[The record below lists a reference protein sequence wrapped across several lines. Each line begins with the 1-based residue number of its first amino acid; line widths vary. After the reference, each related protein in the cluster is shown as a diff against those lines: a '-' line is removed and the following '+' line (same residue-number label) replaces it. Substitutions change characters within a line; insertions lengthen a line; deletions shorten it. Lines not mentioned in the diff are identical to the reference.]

1 MTGPVPA
8 SGRGPL
14 LDRLCRLMAL
24 LGGLVL
30 VALAL
35 LTATSVLGRYFLGR
49 PITGDIELV
58 AVLTAVAVSLFM
70 PYCQLQKGH
79 VIVDVFT
86 ERAPPAVRAALDAL
100 GSLAVALV
108 ALVLAWRLA
117 LGGLELRAAGD
128 ETMMLR
134 LPTWWGF
141 LVVVPGFALMAVAG
155 LASFRRE
162 LRRGRM
168 GP

>member
-1 MTGPVPA
+1 
-8 SGRGPL
+8 
-14 LDRLCRLMAL
+14 
-24 LGGLVL
+24 
-30 VALAL
+30 
-35 LTATSVLGRYFLGR
+35 VLGRYFLGR

-86 ERAPPAVRAALDAL
+86 ERAPPGVRAALDAL

-108 ALVLAWRLA
+108 AAVLAWRLA

-141 LVVVPGFALMAVAG
+141 LVVVPSFALMALAG
-155 LASFRRE
+155 ITSFLRE

-168 GP
+168 LP